1 VYTQKVAKNMD
12 IFDNKILCNECG
24 KEMKN
29 VLISKNGFNLRA
41 VKCEK
46 CSKIII
52 HPNDKTEYEEFMRL
66 KNKEYEVKMR
76 MVGNSYAVS
85 IPREIVSFMQDQ
97 ENMMNNMVKMC
108 FEEAGKISLK
118 FNTPGADEENA
129 APLGVPALKGA
140 NARILKSK
148 EVKIIKN
155 GKVFHIKQVSDSVNP
170 QNNKK
175 VILRDDKLNEDEEN
189 NGR

>member
-1 VYTQKVAKNMD
+1 MYVYTQKVYNMAD

-46 CSKIII
+46 CNRIIV
-52 HPNDKTEYEEFMRL
+52 HPADKTEYEEFMRL

-97 ENMMNNMVKMC
+97 ESMMNNMVKMC
-108 FEEAGKISLK
+108 FEEAGKISLT
-118 FNTPGADEENA
+118 FNTPEADAENQ
-129 APLGVPALKGA
+129 
-140 NARILKSK
+140 NARVLKSK

-155 GKVFHIKQVSDSVNP
+155 GKVFHVKQFADSANP

-175 VILRDDKLNEDEEN
+175 VVLRNDEE
-189 NGR
+189 GDED